1 MPGAVHD
8 VLIATAMGHAFIA
21 RLDLATCST
30 LVDFLFPLNVSQSQ
44 SSMQRQGI
52 EDSRSSSEHP
62 QSLKSDL
69 SSASRINY

>member
-8 VLIATAMGHAFIA
+8 VLIATAKGHAFIA
-21 RLDLATCST
+21 RLDLAICST
-30 LVDFLFPLNVSQSQ
+30 LVDFLFQSQ